1 MSAIRSS
8 SSALLLIGGVATL
21 PGAATVRSRFPQ
33 RSPPSDSADAELGY
47 MQQPL
52 GPASSTRTAAP
63 AAAAQKPA
71 SPCLLVCTA
80 ILIFTPILVTVLDE
94 SIAHRDRPIPETTPS
109 LQAAVAA
116 KKTSAAIKRIN
127 EKKTKYISRN
137 TFPDLKSQRPLPED
151 LDSYKGRSTPGAP
164 LPFHKI
170 LRGDPESF
178 PGKKAICIP
187 GNWDDI
193 SRGIGGVRNFFFCR
207 HLLVGP
213 LEKKTTPAPPHRIDW
228 KNARLTT
235 MANYV
240 QIAATPTADTGAA
253 LLLHFDHRRYLFG
266 NLSEGTQRALS
277 QRKLAVAK
285 LETLFISGQT
295 KWENTGGMI
304 GMMLT
309 IADVQDGS
317 RREIEARNEER
328 KKAGKKEVK
337 PKGPDRFEIHGA
349 RNLNYSIATARTFI
363 FRKGLPMRAV
373 ELYEDPRLTNPEA
386 STPDWED
393 DAIQV
398 WKVPISAT
406 ADDFSSPLN
415 KPRKRS
421 HEVMTAEDEALQ
433 THSHENSASDE
444 QAKAKKHGVL
454 EAVSQYIAAKDEKE
468 TGPTDEPEEAKAR
481 EALEAIV
488 GDMFSSDWTMD
499 RLYETTLSQVQ
510 LPATIFVKEDGQIK
524 KYTGPLPSDK
534 GEVPDVEVLVRY
546 PWPAATVQSLPPVTP
561 SNSATCYV
569 VKNRGRRGKFN
580 PVIAKELGVDP
591 PKFKYLAVGK
601 TVVGR
606 TGVEVTPDMVLGERV
621 KPVGFAVID
630 IANTSFIE
638 SFLARS
644 EWQNQTLMDNV
655 RIFYW
660 ILGQSVIDDPRIQ
673 TFIKERPDVNHVIMA
688 PGVSP
693 NMVSMESYALLHAKL
708 RRIDPDRFPPLNY
721 DNTVRDLS
729 HLGPNVEAARVGMKA
744 NLGSGFE
751 PKNDEI
757 VPFPTFKEVDSI
769 DHKALQLSQAAA
781 AKISQPRFLKEVER
795 AEQDIPNRDTEIIPL
810 GTGSALPS
818 KYRNVSSTLIRV
830 PQYGTYVLDCGE
842 NTLGQLRRAYPA
854 EEVTKILQETRC
866 IFISHMHADHQLGT
880 ARFISAWADATAH
893 LDPPPRL
900 AIAGTNAMYPF
911 LLEYNRIESIVFKRL
926 QFIRQGH
933 MFPQNDGRLPADCPS
948 RLASLQLVRVSHC
961 QNAYAGVLTWPSGLK
976 IAYSGDCR
984 PSDNFVEAAKGATLL
999 IHECTFDDS
1008 KMGDALA
1015 KKHSTMSEA
1024 LDVGY
1029 RMGARRV
1036 LLTHFSQR
1044 YARLPIFE
1052 KRTTPGGAD
1061 QAVLMAFDQ
1070 MRIKLG
1076 EFRQAQAFLPA
1087 IRRFFDTDDPNA
1099 EEDE

>member
-1 MSAIRSS
+1 MSKPKPAFSSAPRSS
-8 SSALLLIGGVATL
+8 PRPETKATS
-21 PGAATVRSRFPQ
+21 PATAPFSITRHSTGTRPEGS
-33 RSPPSDSADAELGY
+33 SPPPTAT
-47 MQQPL
+47 
-52 GPASSTRTAAP
+52 STPTKNKRPPRFAPVAALKRKPAAP
-63 AAAAQKPA
+63 N
-71 SPCLLVCTA
+71 
-80 ILIFTPILVTVLDE
+80 
-94 SIAHRDRPIPETTPS
+94 RDYEDRT
-109 LQAAVAA
+109 
-116 KKTSAAIKRIN
+116 R
-127 EKKTKYISRN
+127 YFSRN
-137 TFPDLKSQRPLPED
+137 TLHDLNLKNPTPEE
-151 LDSYKGRSTPGAP
+151 LDSHTGRPTPGIN
-164 LPFHKI
+164 LRFHKI
-170 LRGDPESF
+170 IRGDPRSF

-187 GNWDDI
+187 GGWNDLGKGH
-193 SRGIGGVRNFFFCR
+193 RAEKKFVFCS

-213 LEKKTTPAPPHRIDW
+213 LENQTTPRRR
-228 KNARLTT
+228 NFRLDT

-240 QIAATPTADTGAA
+240 QVAATPTADTGAA

-266 NLSEGTQRALS
+266 NLSEGTQRALN

-285 LETLFISGQT
+285 LETLFISGET

-317 RREIEARNEER
+317 RREIMARNEANKRAGR
-328 KKAGKKEVK
+328 KELSA
-337 PKGPDRFEIHGA
+337 KGPERIEIHGA
-349 RNLNYSIATARTFI
+349 RNLNYSIATARTFV
-363 FRKGLPMRAV
+363 FRKGLPIRAV

-398 WKVPISAT
+398 WKVPVFAP
-406 ADDFSSPLN
+406 DDFTSPLN
-415 KPRKRS
+415 ESRKRS
-421 HEVMTAEDEALQ
+421 HELMTAEDEALQ
-433 THSHENSASDE
+433 TRASADSASDV
-444 QAKAKKHGVL
+444 QATAKKHDVVD
-454 EAVSQYIAAKDEKE
+454 AVVRYVAREKSASVE
-468 TGPTDEPEEAKAR
+468 EEEAKKR
-481 EALEAIV
+481 DALEAIV

-499 RLYETTLSQVQ
+499 KLYETKLSQVQ
-510 LPATIFVKEDGQIK
+510 LPATIFVKEDGQIQ
-524 KYTGPLPSDK
+524 KYNGPLPGDK
-534 GEVPDVEVLVRY
+534 GKVPDIEVLVRY
-546 PWPAATVQSLPPVTP
+546 PWPAATVQSLPPVP
-561 SNSATCYV
+561 RSNSATCYV

-591 PKFKYLAVGK
+591 PNFKHLAAGRTVVGK
-601 TVVGR
+601 TGN
-606 TGVEVTPDMVLGERV
+606 EVTPDMVLGERL

-638 SFLARS
+638 SFLGRS
-644 EWQNQTLMDNV
+644 EWQNQTLMESV
-655 RIFYW
+655 PIFYW
-660 ILGQSVIDDPRIQ
+660 VLGQSVIDDPRIQ
-673 TFIKERPDVNHVIMA
+673 NFIKERPGVKHVIMA
-688 PGVSP
+688 PDACP
-693 NMVSMESYALLHAKL
+693 NMVAMESYALLHAKL
-708 RRIDPDRFPPLNY
+708 RRIDPDRFPVLNY

-744 NLGSGFE
+744 VLGAGFE
-751 PKNDEI
+751 AKKDEI
-757 VPFPTFKEVDSI
+757 VPFPTFKEVDGI
-769 DHKALQLSQAAA
+769 DRKALRLSQTAA
-781 AKISQPRFLKEVER
+781 AKIREPSFLEEVER

-880 ARFISAWADATAH
+880 ARFIRAWADATAH
-893 LDPPPRL
+893 LDPPPTL
-900 AIAGTNAMYPF
+900 AIAGTNAMRPF
-911 LLEYNRIESIVFKRL
+911 LLEYDRVESVVYKRL
-926 QFIRQGH
+926 RFLRH
-933 MFPQNDGRLPADCPS
+933 DHLFPHNEGRLPADCPT
-948 RLASLQLVRVSHC
+948 RLASFQLVRVSHC
-961 QNAYAGVLTWPSGLK
+961 QNAYAGVFTWPSGLK

-984 PSDNFVEAAKGATLL
+984 PSDKFVEAAKGATLL
-999 IHECTFDDS
+999 IHESTFDDD

-1044 YARLPIFE
+1044 YAKLPLVE
-1052 KRTTPGGAD
+1052 KRTTPSGDD

-1070 MRIKLG
+1070 MRVKLG

-1087 IRRFFDTDDPNA
+1087 IRRFFDTDDPKA

>member
-1 MSAIRSS
+1 
-8 SSALLLIGGVATL
+8 
-21 PGAATVRSRFPQ
+21 
-33 RSPPSDSADAELGY
+33 
-47 MQQPL
+47 
-52 GPASSTRTAAP
+52 
-63 AAAAQKPA
+63 
-71 SPCLLVCTA
+71 
-80 ILIFTPILVTVLDE
+80 
-94 SIAHRDRPIPETTPS
+94 
-109 LQAAVAA
+109 
-116 KKTSAAIKRIN
+116 
-127 EKKTKYISRN
+127 
-137 TFPDLKSQRPLPED
+137 
-151 LDSYKGRSTPGAP
+151 
-164 LPFHKI
+164 
-170 LRGDPESF
+170 
-178 PGKKAICIP
+178 
-187 GNWDDI
+187 
-193 SRGIGGVRNFFFCR
+193 
-207 HLLVGP
+207 
-213 LEKKTTPAPPHRIDW
+213 
-228 KNARLTT
+228 

-240 QIAATPTADTGAA
+240 QVVATPTADTGAS

-266 NLSEGTQRALS
+266 SLSEGTQRALS

-285 LETLFISGQT
+285 LETMFISGET

-309 IADVQDGS
+309 IADVMDGS
-317 RREIEARNEER
+317 RREIIARNEAN
-328 KKAGKKEVK
+328 KKAGKKEIAF
-337 PKGPDRFEIHGA
+337 KGPERLEIHGA
-349 RNLNYSIATARTFI
+349 RNLNYSIATARTFT

-373 ELYEDPRLTNPEA
+373 EVHEDPRLTNPEA

-398 WKVPISAT
+398 WKVPVSA
-406 ADDFSSPLN
+406 ADNASFPLS

-433 THSHENSASDE
+433 TRSRANSASDE
-444 QAKAKKHGVL
+444 QAKAKEHGVL
-454 EAVSQYIAAKDEKE
+454 GVVSQFMAREKAH
-468 TGPTDEPEEAKAR
+468 DDQEEAKTR

-499 RLYETTLSQVQ
+499 KLYATRLSQVQ
-510 LPATIFVKEDGQIK
+510 LPATIFVKEDGQVK
-524 KYTGPLPSDK
+524 KYNGPLP
-534 GEVPDVEVLVRY
+534 GERGKVPDIEVLVRY
-546 PWPAATVQSLPPVTP
+546 PWPAVKVQTLPPTTR

-580 PVIAKELGVDP
+580 PVVAKELGVEP
-591 PKFKYLAVGK
+591 RNFKLLAAGRTVVGK
-601 TVVGR
+601 TGK
-606 TGVEVTPDMVLGERV
+606 EVTPDMVLGEPV

-638 SFLARS
+638 SFLGRS
-644 EWQNQTLMDNV
+644 EWQNQTLMENV
-655 RIFYW
+655 PIFYW

-673 TFIKERPDVNHVIMA
+673 TFIKERPHIKHVIMA
-688 PGVSP
+688 PDASP

-708 RRIDPDRFPPLNY
+708 RRIDPDRFPPLVY

-744 NLGSGFE
+744 TLGGGLE
-751 PKNDEI
+751 AKNDEV
-757 VPFPTFKEVDSI
+757 VPFPTFKEADNI
-769 DHKALQLSQAAA
+769 DGKALKLSRAAA
-781 AKISQPRFLKEVER
+781 AKINDPGFLEEVER
-795 AEQDIPNRDTEIIPL
+795 VEQDIPNRDTEIIPL

-818 KYRNVSSTLIRV
+818 KYRNVSSTIIRV

-880 ARFISAWADATAH
+880 ARFIRAWADATASF
-893 LDPPPRL
+893 DPPPTL
-900 AIAGTNAMYPF
+900 TIAGTNAMRLF
-911 LLEYNRIESIVFKRL
+911 LLEYNRVESLDYERL
-926 QFIRQGH
+926 RFFNREDRL
-933 MFPQNDGRLPADCPS
+933 FPHGDGCLPPDCPT

-984 PSDNFVEAAKGATLL
+984 PSDDFVEAAKGATLL
-999 IHECTFDDS
+999 IHESTFDDD
-1008 KMGDALA
+1008 KMGDAVA

-1044 YARLPIFE
+1044 YAKLPLVE
-1052 KRTTPGGAD
+1052 RRTTPTGAD

-1070 MRIKLG
+1070 MCVKLG
-1076 EFRQAQAFLPA
+1076 EFRHAQAFLPA
-1087 IRRFFDTDDPNA
+1087 IRRFFDTDDPKG
-1099 EEDE
+1099 EED